1 MRPIGSISMD
11 GVVARAGKGSEGGVS
26 CGCVRIEGG
35 GGVGGVVTWAEAA
48 F

>member
-35 GGVGGVVTWAEAA
+35 GVGGVVTWAEAA